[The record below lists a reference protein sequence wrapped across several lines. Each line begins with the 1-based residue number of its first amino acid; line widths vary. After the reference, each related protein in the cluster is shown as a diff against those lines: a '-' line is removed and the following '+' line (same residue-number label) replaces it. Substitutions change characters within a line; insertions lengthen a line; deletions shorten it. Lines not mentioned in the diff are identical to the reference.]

1 MITPTMMEERKKIQ
15 KVMVK
20 TFQNEIQMLNQDFQ
34 SILIDDMITA
44 FFNRLKVL
52 KKVQYNQ

>member
-1 MITPTMMEERKKIQ
+1 MITPTMIKERKKIQ

-52 KKVQYNQ
+52 KKVQLNQ

>member
-1 MITPTMMEERKKIQ
+1 MITPTMIKERKKIQ

-52 KKVQYNQ
+52 KKVLLNQ

>member
-1 MITPTMMEERKKIQ
+1 MITPTMIKERKKIQ

-44 FFNRLKVL
+44 FFNRLKIL
-52 KKVQYNQ
+52 KKVQLNQ

>member
-1 MITPTMMEERKKIQ
+1 MITPTMIKERKKIQ

-20 TFQNEIQMLNQDFQ
+20 TFQNEIQMLNQDYQ

-52 KKVQYNQ
+52 KKVQLNQ